1 MTESKTNAC
10 PALLGLLTETSLH
23 AGAGSSSG
31 VIDLPIQREAHND
44 WPCVFG
50 SAVKGALRTRGE
62 QVWGDEDKRLFS
74 VFGPKRG
81 HASDNAGAL
90 SVGDAR
96 LLLLPVRSLTTPFR
110 WVTCTDAL
118 HRFRR
123 DAERLGLGKRFNLS
137 VPEEAKDLTAVTN
150 SKQSHLFLE
159 EYRLE
164 VQPDDQAIQNIADA
178 LAQLSERDEFAAR
191 LKEHLTL
198 VSNDLFAHL
207 VRNATQINAHIALD
221 SQTKTVS
228 GGALWYEETLPPETL
243 LYVPLLAQRS
253 RANAKEWDAKQTLN
267 DFKTLFEA
275 HPWLQLGGNETVGM
289 GWCGVKMIERAN
301 EDG

>member
-31 VIDLPIQREAHND
+31 VIDLPIQREAHNK

-62 QVWGDEDKRLFS
+62 QVWGDTDQLFS

-81 HASDNAGAL
+81 QASDNAGAL

-96 LLLLPVRSLTTPFR
+96 LLLLPVRSLTTTFR
-110 WVTCTDAL
+110 WVTCPDAL
-118 HRFRR
+118 QRFQR
-123 DAERLGLGKRFNLS
+123 DAARLDFGERFSFS
-137 VPEEAKDLTAVTN
+137 VPEAEDLIAVTN
-150 SKQSHLFLE
+150 GDQSHLFLE

-164 VQPDDQAIQNIADA
+164 AQSNDEAIQNIAKD
-178 LAQLSERDEFAAR
+178 LAQLSDRAEFAAR
-191 LKEHLTL
+191 LKERLTV

-221 SQTKTVS
+221 SQTKTVA

-253 RANAKEWDAKQTLN
+253 RANAKEWNAKQTLN
-267 DFKTLFEA
+267 DFKTLFED
-275 HPWLQLGGNETVGM
+275 HSWLQLGGNETVGM
-289 GWCGVKMIERAN
+289 GWCGLTVLEA
-301 EDG
+301 